1 MPSKPFLLIGTPCYG
16 GLVAQGYM
24 ESIVGLMVYGSAQGF
39 DMTLALNGHDSL
51 ITRSRNKIVSAF
63 LDMPQAT
70 HLMFIDAD
78 ISFGPE
84 AVHRLL
90 QFDQDV
96 AAGMY
101 PIKNIDWQRLHGR
114 LTPQT
119 NEAHL
124 RELGLNFVGTPLG
137 GKDRE
142 ERDGF
147 VAGSYAGTGFMLIK
161 RRVLER
167 MIAAYPETKFDLA
180 HTSPRVAKQSPNQYA
195 LFDCMIEKGTNI
207 YLSEDFAFCQR
218 WRALGGKIWLDAKS
232 RLTHIGVY
240 SYEGAPELSLVAGP
254 AGV

>member
-1 MPSKPFLLIGTPCYG
+1 MPTKPFLLIGTPCYG

-24 ESIVGLMVYGSAQGF
+24 ESIIGLMVYGSAHGF

-51 ITRSRNKIVSAF
+51 ITRSRNKIVSTF

-70 HLMFIDAD
+70 HLLFIDAD
-78 ISFGPE
+78 ISFKAE
-84 AVHRLL
+84 AVKRLL
-90 QFDQDV
+90 DFDQDV

-101 PIKNIDWQRLHGR
+101 PIKNIDWQRFRQRIRPDVG
-114 LTPQT
+114 
-119 NEAHL
+119 EAEM
-124 RELGLNFVGTPLG
+124 RELGLNFVGTPIAG
-137 GKDRE
+137 EGRE

-147 VAGSYAGTGFMLIK
+147 ITASYAGTGFMLIK

-167 MIAAYPETKFDLA
+167 MIAAYPETKFEVA
-180 HTSPRVAKQSPNQYA
+180 HTYPRVAKQSPNQYA

-218 WRALGGKIWLDAKS
+218 WRALGGKIWLDTES

-240 SYEGAPELSLVAGP
+240 AYEGTPVSS
-254 AGV
+254 